1 MISNKKQKTRTLL
14 AAIVVTTG
22 TILSLFVLNLV
33 LGSSQPNLDQATRTA
48 INVPVVAAK
57 AVAPSAHVYGLPVR
71 LTIPKINVDSNIQ
84 NMGLTSSGNL
94 EAPTTN
100 TDAGWYKYGSRPGNK
115 GNAVIDGHFGLGNIK
130 AIFSQLGTL
139 QKGDEITVTDDLGK
153 VSSFVVRTSKLYDQ
167 DTQPAEVFN
176 STTGSHLNLITCD
189 GVWEPGKQTYTKRLV
204 VFADKV

>member
-1 MISNKKQKTRTLL
+1 MTSNKKQKKRILFAT
-14 AAIVVTTG
+14 IVITTG
-22 TILSLFVLNLV
+22 TIVTLFVLNLV
-33 LGSSQPNLDQATRTA
+33 VGSYQPNLNQGIKAA
-48 INVPVVAAK
+48 IDVPVVVAK
-57 AVAPSAHVYGLPVR
+57 VAPPNTDVYGLPVR

-84 NMGLTSSGNL
+84 NMGLTFSGNL

-115 GNAVIDGHFGLGNIK
+115 GTAVIDGHFGLGNIK

-139 QKGDEITVTDDLGK
+139 QKGDIITVTDNLGK
-153 VSSFVVRTSKLYDQ
+153 ISSFFVKTTKLYDQ

-176 STTGSHLNLITCD
+176 STSGSHLNLITCD
-189 GVWEPGKQTYTKRLV
+189 GVWDPGQKTYTKRLV